1 MTTTIE
7 ESAVETHR
15 IPENRPPTHPGEM
28 LREEFLK
35 PLDMSQRELADRM
48 GVHYPRVNELVNG
61 KRGVTTETAVMLA
74 KVLGTS
80 PQLWLNLQQ
89 TYDLYE
95 TFNDPTAAEKLKQVK
110 PLERE
115 V

>member
-7 ESAVETHR
+7 ESAVATHR

-35 PLDMSQRELADRM
+35 PLGMSQRELADRM

-80 PQLWLNLQQ
+80 PLLWLNLQQ
-89 TYDLYE
+89 TYELYE
-95 TFNDPTAAEKLKQVK
+95 TFNDPAAAEKLKRVK

-115 V
+115 A